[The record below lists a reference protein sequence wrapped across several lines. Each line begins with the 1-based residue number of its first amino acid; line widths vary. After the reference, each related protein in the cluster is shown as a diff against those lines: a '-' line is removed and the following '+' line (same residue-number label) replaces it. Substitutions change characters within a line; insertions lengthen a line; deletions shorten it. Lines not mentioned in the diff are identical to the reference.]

1 MLQRIYIKKKHPE
14 VIQELGLNLE
24 SRENSK
30 IKQILQELKFGKIKQ
45 DVAFARIKQECPN
58 SEVYNDAEISI
69 RIGKRCQ
76 KVRWN
81 EFDSIMGNHDITVR
95 LHEKFKVSHDFI
107 GSLTQLS
114 DEYYD
119 SIVAEENGDAE

>member
-1 MLQRIYIKKKHPE
+1 M
-14 VIQELGLNLE
+14 IQELGLNLE
-24 SRENSK
+24 SQENKK
-30 IKQILQELKFGKIKQ
+30 IKQILQDLKIGAINQ

-58 SEVYNDAEISI
+58 SEVYNDAEIFI
-69 RIGKRCQ
+69 RIGKRHQ

-95 LHEKFKVSHDFI
+95 LHEKFKASHDFM

>member
-1 MLQRIYIKKKHPE
+1 MRSDKNATVGSPAA
-14 VIQELGLNLE
+14 
-24 SRENSK
+24 
-30 IKQILQELKFGKIKQ
+30 
-45 DVAFARIKQECPN
+45 AFAFVSDFNSCYKIAFEKQ
-58 SEVYNDAEISI
+58 
-69 RIGKRCQ
+69 G
-76 KVRWN
+76 VRPIPVWWN